1 MLLCVLGQ
9 ATVKT
14 CARFVHVCS
23 RVCVCVC
30 VCVRVRVCILVSAL
44 SCEFRKDFWDSPDG
58 ERRRADRP
66 GAKCTK
72 LAAEER

>member
-1 MLLCVLGQ
+1 MIPKSSQNGSQNDL
-9 ATVKT
+9 
-14 CARFVHVCS
+14 
-23 RVCVCVC
+23 
-30 VCVRVRVCILVSAL
+30 VRVRVCILVSAL

>member
-1 MLLCVLGQ
+1 MLI
-9 ATVKT
+9 
-14 CARFVHVCS
+14 FVS
-23 RVCVCVC
+23 
-30 VCVRVRVCILVSAL
+30 I
-44 SCEFRKDFWDSPDG
+44 SCDEIREDLWDSPDG